1 MLHTEGM
8 QVVAKRRLEKL
19 QTAINE
25 INVFL
30 LLTSRFTK
38 ELFHYYNKQLQVK
51 FKSSIGCKITKK
63 SNLLRAI
70 TATLSRVKPVNCNQI
85 MSQWTN
91 LLMQHKCSEMKK
103 KISFHYLLFSCC

>member
-30 LLTSRFTK
+30 LLK

-70 TATLSRVKPVNCNQI
+70 TANLSRVKPVNCNQI